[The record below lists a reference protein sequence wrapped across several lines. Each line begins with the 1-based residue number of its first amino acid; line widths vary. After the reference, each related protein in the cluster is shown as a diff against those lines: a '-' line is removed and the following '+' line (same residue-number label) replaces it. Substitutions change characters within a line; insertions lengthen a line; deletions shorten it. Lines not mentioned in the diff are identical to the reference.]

1 MSNLRCAV
9 IGVGYL
15 GRFHAQKYH
24 TMDGVDLVGVFD
36 AHLPQAKLIAEEL
49 QVPVFESLNQLIGA
63 VDAVSIAATTSA
75 HYDVAK
81 FCLSHGI
88 HVLIEKP
95 ITQTCEQAQELVEIA
110 QAKQLVVQVGHL
122 ERFNPSY
129 QAFHKLAKE
138 VRLIEAQRLATF
150 KKRGSDVDVILDLMI
165 HDLDLVLSLVNSDV
179 VHIHAQGL
187 SVMTNAIDLANVS
200 LSFANGCVAHL
211 TASRVYSGLERLM
224 RVYQE
229 DGYYAL
235 NFQQQKLTR
244 FIPNPKAENGIFL
257 QTEEIECQTQDA
269 LNAQIKEFVNA
280 VKTGSAVQVDGQ
292 AGLAALKL
300 AIQIQSI
307 IEKERSFG

>member
-15 GRFHAQKYH
+15 GRFHAQKYSAL
-24 TMDGVDLVGVFD
+24 DGVELVGVFD
-36 AHLPQAKLIAEEL
+36 THLPQAQLVAQEL
-49 QVPVFESLNQLIGA
+49 QVKVFESLEQLIGT

-75 HYDVAK
+75 HYEIAR
-81 FCLSHGI
+81 FCLTHGI

-95 ITQTCEQAQELVEIA
+95 ITETHAQAEELVELA
-110 QAKQLVVQVGHL
+110 SLKKLVLQVGHL
-122 ERFNPSY
+122 ERFNPAY
-129 QAFHKLAKE
+129 QTFLPMAQNI
-138 VRLIEAQRLATF
+138 RLIEAQRLATF

-165 HDLDLVLSLVNSDV
+165 HDIDLILSLVQSEV
-179 VHIHAQGL
+179 THIHAQGL
-187 SVMTNAIDLANVS
+187 SVMTSAIDLANVS
-200 LSFANGCVAHL
+200 LTFANGCVAHL

-224 RVYQE
+224 RIYQE

-244 FIPNPKAENGIFL
+244 FVPNPKAENGVFL
-257 QTEEIECQTQDA
+257 NSQDIECHTQDA
-269 LNAQIKEFVNA
+269 LNAQIKEFLNS
-280 VKTGSAVQVDGQ
+280 VKTGASVKVDGK
-292 AGLAALKL
+292 AASDALAL